1 MSTVLITGGTGLVG
15 KRLTTMLIDRGYEV
29 IILSRNPMVAGTPSA
44 SVSFA
49 EWNIEQQTIDSD
61 AITRADYI
69 IHLAGEGVTDRRWSA
84 KRKKEIIES
93 RVLSSNL
100 LAKGLKEIKNQV
112 RAVVSA
118 SAIGWYGED
127 TAGNKKT
134 GFAESALADEG
145 FLGDTCRLWED
156 SIQPVEVLHKRLI
169 KLRMGIVL
177 SNDGGALAAFKKPVK
192 SGIAAILGHGNQVI
206 SWIHID
212 DLCRLF
218 IYALENEEMSGVYNA
233 VAPHPVTNK
242 QLTMQLAKIMRGR
255 FFIPVYVPAFVLQ
268 ILLGGMSIEVLK
280 SATVSCHKIR
290 TAGFSFLYPTVDAA
304 LKQLIHPSTAG

>member
-1 MSTVLITGGTGLVG
+1 
-15 KRLTTMLIDRGYEV
+15 MLIDRGYEV